1 MTAHILDGKAL
12 ADEIRK
18 KTAAEILQAKAN
30 GLRPPALAVIL
41 VGEDPASEVYVAHK
55 RRDCEQVGIHSLAYD
70 LAKETSQA
78 DLLTLIEQLNEDESV
93 DGILVQSPLPPHI
106 DANKIYDSINPL
118 KDVDCFH
125 PYNVGCLA
133 QRRPTLRPCTPYG
146 IITLLAHSGV
156 EIKGRHAVVIGASNI
171 VGKPMALEFLLAKS
185 TVTVCHRFTPDLSY
199 HIKQADIL
207 VVAIGNPG
215 VIKSDWIKPS
225 AVVVDVGINRQ
236 ANGKIIG
243 DIDFETA
250 KEKASWIT
258 PVPGGVGP
266 MTRAI
271 LLTNTLQAYQKAVG
285 IV

>member
-1 MTAHILDGKAL
+1 MTAHILDGKTL

-18 KTAAEILQAKAN
+18 KTAIEILQAKAN
-30 GLRPPALAVIL
+30 GFRPPALAVIL

-55 RRDCEQVGIHSLAYD
+55 RRDCEQVGIQSLAYD
-70 LAKETSQA
+70 LTKETSQA
-78 DLLTLIEQLNEDESV
+78 DLLTLIEQLNEDETV
-93 DGILVQSPLPPHI
+93 DGILVQSPLPAHI

-146 IITLLAHSGV
+146 IITLLGHSGV
-156 EIKGRHAVVIGASNI
+156 EVKGRHAVVIGASNI

-185 TVTVCHRFTPDLSY
+185 TITVCHRFTPDLSH

-215 VIKSDWIKPS
+215 VIKSDWIKPG

-271 LLTNTLQAYQKAVG
+271 LLTNTFQAYQKAVG